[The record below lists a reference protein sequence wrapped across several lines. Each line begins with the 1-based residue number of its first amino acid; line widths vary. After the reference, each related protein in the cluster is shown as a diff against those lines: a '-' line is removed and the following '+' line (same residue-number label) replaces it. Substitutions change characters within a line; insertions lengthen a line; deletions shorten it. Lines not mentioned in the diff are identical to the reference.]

1 MRIFSGF
8 IQAWRFCKLKGT
20 VMITAEEKKEIIN
33 QFGKNEKDT
42 GCVQAQVAI
51 LTRRIENLKV
61 HFKENRHDY
70 HSNRGL
76 LKMIGKRKS
85 LLNYLSRKKPAE
97 YTDLIKA
104 LGLRK

>member
-1 MRIFSGF
+1 
-8 IQAWRFCKLKGT
+8 
-20 VMITAEEKKEIIN
+20 MITAEEKKEIIS

-42 GCVQAQVAI
+42 GCVQSQVAI
-51 LTRRIENLKV
+51 LTRRIENLKI

-85 LLNYLSRKKPAE
+85 LLNYLSRRKPAE
-97 YTDLIKA
+97 YADLIKS